1 MCYVVAHKL
10 IGIKSNKHSIKYVN
24 KANII
29 GGCLTCPI
37 DSRKSESQAEAANR
51 EGTVFGVLAAN

>member
-24 KANII
+24 KANSI
-29 GGCLTCPI
+29 GGCWICPI

-51 EGTVFGVLAAN
+51 KGIVF